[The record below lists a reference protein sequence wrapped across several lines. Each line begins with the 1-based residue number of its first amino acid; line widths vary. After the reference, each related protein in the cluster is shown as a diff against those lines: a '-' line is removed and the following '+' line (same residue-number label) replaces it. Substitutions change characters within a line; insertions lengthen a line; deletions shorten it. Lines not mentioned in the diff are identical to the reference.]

1 MVREAT
7 PQTYTRG
14 RSHTSDVVAVQVV
27 KQMAALGRL
36 RKASPPLGGK
46 TAAAWLQSCDSLLQ
60 IYRSQTWLLVDFLT
74 SLLSYVPKAP
84 GDTGC

>member
-14 RSHTSDVVAVQVV
+14 RSHTSDMVAVQVL

-46 TAAAWLQSCDSLLQ
+46 TAWLQSCDSLLQ

-74 SLLSYVPKAP
+74 SLLFCALKAP